1 MVVSSLFLFL
11 SSISWC
17 TADSWTHN
25 YSRDYLS
32 PGHRIILQPPPQPP
46 SFFSSGQFSIQTYQ
60 STVYHEPIFF
70 YTQPTVVPAHRQL
83 SAQER
88 AENED
93 CDLKS
98 QCSRAVQRMQ
108 STVRS
113 QVAKNRQ
120 LFPFSPEHWTHD
132 PDNWDGVS
140 HMREINFHP
149 YAVYQL
155 DTQNISPLAV
165 AQDVAAKQY
174 TVFHRKP
181 SLRFIANQKADFC
194 AIFDPQAN
202 RVLYVIKGYDTYC
215 SYNFEN
221 EQAFEAEKYAIID
234 QKNQT
239 LCLATFNSFSPEMR
253 DNLDAELQSLDA
265 LPTRW
270 DEEKLHDVMCT
281 STRLSPYTYPHDS
294 YLYSSRSRY
303 VIAKYGLNPRQ
314 ISALIA
320 ERITQNRAIPLAG
333 SKDFLCIDLS
343 EDFLAILLPDEQKI
357 ITIFPCRSK
366 SLRDP
371 PIHSPDDVRPM
382 LYATRIVSHEELL
395 PAQTDA
401 PEVCLGKTYLHI
413 GLQDESFATHR
424 AAEFIDHTPQSTNL
438 THPQILAYALKE
450 RYYYMKIKQDMKYAN
465 ELAECRQKFNNIPD
479 KIRQQIICQSESADL
494 ASTAKALANLSGETD
509 RYAAY
514 FRGYFFLP
522 QPIYQMLV
530 LQLAPSLIV
539 NQIAAAVA
547 AGSLVPLVGIPAF
560 STVVVQVGLLAIVN
574 FTTSIVH
581 GLLNIAD
588 TFLGLSP
595 TPTHNDP
602 AELYK
607 SVTIPQG
614 TDTSMFRL
622 SPERTRNV
630 PLSTPGSDSQP
641 LSLPS
646 NNSLGTTTK
655 KLPGTGKVI
664 QYEAPY
670 KRSINLKIDLP
681 SPNKDLSKSGFFK
694 KLFSKPIDF
703 FKKKFT
709 SKQFHNAFLVGG
721 SVIGGAVVAAVLDH
735 YGKKAYHYLRP
746 IVDDMLSGKLESGM
760 HCSPQSGFSPDN
772 TIAFIRENSPN
783 KEEIISQAKKLKS
796 LILNIDTR
804 SINRDMTPISF
815 KNVERTTKDLLHF
828 INGSHKLG
836 HDHGLD
842 KFFPDKNWEQIKAV
856 VREIIEGGK
865 NCLPKKGHSAKYAYI
880 NDIPVLVRYIVNKFN
895 QYEISG
901 FFIAKASQIKEY
913 FPPGG
918 IK

>member
-1 MVVSSLFLFL
+1 MFVSFLFLFL

-17 TADSWTHN
+17 AADSWTHN

-60 STVYHEPIFF
+60 SKIYHEPIFF

-98 QCSRAVQRMQ
+98 QCSRAVCNMQ
-108 STVRS
+108 SSVRS
-113 QVAKNRQ
+113 QVAKNRL

-234 QKNQT
+234 LKNQNF
-239 LCLATFNSFSPEMR
+239 CRATFNSFSPEMR
-253 DNLDAELQSLDA
+253 DDLDAELQSLDA
-265 LPTRW
+265 LPTSW
-270 DEEKLHDVMCT
+270 DEEKLHDVLST

-294 YLYSSRSRY
+294 FRYSCRSRY
-303 VIAKYGLNPRQ
+303 VIAKYGLNPRH

-320 ERITQNRAIPLAG
+320 ERITQNCAIPLAG
-333 SKDFLCIDLS
+333 SKNFLCVDLS
-343 EDFLAILLPDEQKI
+343 EDFLAILLPAEQKI

-371 PIHSPDDVRPM
+371 PTHSPDDVRPM

-395 PAQTDA
+395 PAQTET

-413 GLQDESFATHR
+413 SLHDENC
-424 AAEFIDHTPQSTNL
+424 AAHKAVEFIDHTPQSTNL

-450 RYYYMKIKQDMKYAN
+450 RYYCMKIKQDMNYAN

-560 STVVVQVGLLAIVN
+560 STVVVQVRLLAIVN
-574 FTTSIVH
+574 LTTSIVH
-581 GLLNIAD
+581 GLLTVAD

-622 SPERTRNV
+622 SPQKEKNI
-630 PLSTPGSDSQP
+630 PLSGPGLGQSDSTV
-641 LSLPS
+641 SLPS
-646 NNSLGTTTK
+646 KTGFGGAVSK
-655 KLPGTGKVI
+655 FPGADEFSK
-664 QYEAPY
+664 YNAPN
-670 KRSINLKIDLP
+670 RHSDTSIIDLP
-681 SPNKDLSKSGFFK
+681 SPNKSKFFDKILRKPLNFLKNKLSSPFIK
-694 KLFSKPIDF
+694 KALI
-703 FKKKFT
+703 
-709 SKQFHNAFLVGG
+709 LGG
-721 SVIGGAVVAAVLDH
+721 STIGGTIVTAIIDH
-735 YGKKAYHYLRP
+735 YATKTYHYLRP
-746 IVDDMLSGKLESGM
+746 IVDDLLHGTSEVGM
-760 HCSPQSGFSPDN
+760 YCSQVSGFSPDN

-815 KNVERTTKDLLHF
+815 ENVEQTRDKLMHF

-842 KFFPDKNWEQIKAV
+842 KIFPGKNWEQIKAV

-865 NCLPKKGHSAKYAYI
+865 DCLPKNGHSAKYAYI
-880 NDIPVLVRYIVNKFN
+880 NNIPVLVRYIVNDLK

-901 FFIAKASQIKEY
+901 FFIAKASHITKY
-913 FPPGG
+913 FPSGG